1 MAIYFIIGLI
11 YANYALIAN
20 LIQNGKIVSYKDF
33 KESGLTYNDLG
44 LAIRILAYAF
54 DLLLWPVSI
63 AISLYTTYKFNE
75 SSDE

>member
-1 MAIYFIIGLI
+1 MIVYLIIGLI
-11 YANYALIAN
+11 YANYALIVN
-20 LIQNGKIVSYKDF
+20 LIQNGIIVSYKDF

-54 DLLLWPVSI
+54 DLLVWPVSI
-63 AISLYTTYKFNE
+63 VISLYTTYKFNE